1 MGCGA
6 GDALGAGGIL
16 TSQPFAAGGGLR
28 AHSSAGRALQGGPVT
43 IEVSTS
49 DLGVRV
55 VAPGER
61 GDGEDDVEDDVEGDV
76 EDDVEEEPAGDAP
89 VEASTRLHGRSK
101 ETQRLLPSHS
111 GLHDG
116 PTGYA
121 RPFRSKTCCE
131 STP

>member
-1 MGCGA
+1 MG
-6 GDALGAGGIL
+6 
-16 TSQPFAAGGGLR
+16 
-28 AHSSAGRALQGGPVT
+28 
-43 IEVSTS
+43 VSTS

-55 VAPGER
+55 VPGER
-61 GDGEDDVEDDVEGDV
+61 G
-76 EDDVEEEPAGDAP
+76 EEEPAGDAP
-89 VEASTRLHGRSK
+89 VEAPTRLHGRSK

-131 STP
+131 WSP